1 MEKIE
6 LTNRLRKL
14 VPSLDDAKVRR
25 EERVFVAEGTKCVLD
40 TLRHFRC
47 RYLFAGK
54 DWHVTHAAKLNG
66 MAVIEASR
74 ADFERMSHLSTPPQV
89 IAVYEMPV
97 YEVDRREFEE
107 NLSLVLDRIQDP
119 GNLGTIMRIADWFGI
134 RQIICS
140 HDTVDVFNPKVV
152 QATMGAISRVKVV
165 YEDLPEFLKSNP
177 DVPCYGTFLDG
188 ENLYGTELSAH
199 GFIVMGNEGQGI
211 SDEVARLTGRR
222 LTIPSYPVGVATSE
236 SLNVGMATAIVVGEF
251 RRRMM

>member
-1 MEKIE
+1 
-6 LTNRLRKL
+6 
-14 VPSLDDAKVRR
+14 
-25 EERVFVAEGTKCVLD
+25 
-40 TLRHFRC
+40 
-47 RYLFAGK
+47 
-54 DWHVTHAAKLNG
+54 
-66 MAVIEASR
+66 
-74 ADFERMSHLSTPPQV
+74 
-89 IAVYEMPV
+89 MPV